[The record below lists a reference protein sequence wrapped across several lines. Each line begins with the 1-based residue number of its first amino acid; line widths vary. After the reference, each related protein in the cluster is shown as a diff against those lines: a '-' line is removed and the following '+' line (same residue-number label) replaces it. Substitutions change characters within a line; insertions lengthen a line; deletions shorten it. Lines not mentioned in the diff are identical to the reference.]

1 MKTTRIESSPYVF
14 QLAQEQ
20 QPPAGWRVLF
30 RGELRYELDG
40 DERLPRKYGGT
51 TSKRATEIEPD
62 EEVAIASWVLGRLA
76 YLFGV
81 KEGDIANLIRRTS
94 SGDELAIAL
103 DVQDGDRLV
112 AQVQLVLGQED
123 VRLVGRMA
131 KNDLDEPIANALKD
145 VLLADPENVA
155 DIKVS
160 IAAGINLGLDG
171 GRPLG
176 SQPRERDLGD
186 IISRLQ
192 NEEQVERLADDREER
207 CPLSRDFIVKE
218 FLLSSRRPAW
228 KPPKIKYLQSV
239 AMGDDAAWVFSLSAS
254 RESCWAIVSH
264 DREGRPKLEWWG

>member
-1 MKTTRIESSPYVF
+1 MKTTRIESPPYVF

-30 RGELRYELDG
+30 RGELRYELQD
-40 DERLPRKYGGT
+40 DERLPGKFGGD
-51 TSKRATEIEPD
+51 SPRRSD

-76 YLFGV
+76 YLFGMN
-81 KEGDIANLIRRTS
+81 EGDGANLIRRTS
-94 SGDELAIAL
+94 SDDELAIAL
-103 DVQDGDRLV
+103 DVQNGGNLI

-239 AMGDDAAWVFSLSAS
+239 AMGDDAAWVFSLSAG

>member
-1 MKTTRIESSPYVF
+1 MKATRIESPPYVF
-14 QLAQEQ
+14 QLVKEQ

-30 RGELRYELDG
+30 RGEFRYELQE
-40 DERLPRKYGGT
+40 DERLPGKFGGD
-51 TSKRATEIEPD
+51 SSRRSD

-81 KEGDIANLIRRTS
+81 DEGDVADLIRHTS
-94 SGDELAIAL
+94 SEDELAIAL
-103 DVQDGDRLV
+103 DVQDAGRLT

-131 KNDLDEPIANALKD
+131 RSDLDGPIAKALKD
-145 VLLADPENVA
+145 VLLAHPDELA

-160 IAAGINLGLDG
+160 LSEGIDLGLEG

-207 CPLSRDFIVKE
+207 CPLSRDLIVKE

-239 AMGDDAAWVFSLSAS
+239 AMGDEAAWVFRLSAG
-254 RESCWAIVSH
+254 RESAWAIVSH
-264 DREGRPKLEWWG
+264 DRKGRPKLEWWG